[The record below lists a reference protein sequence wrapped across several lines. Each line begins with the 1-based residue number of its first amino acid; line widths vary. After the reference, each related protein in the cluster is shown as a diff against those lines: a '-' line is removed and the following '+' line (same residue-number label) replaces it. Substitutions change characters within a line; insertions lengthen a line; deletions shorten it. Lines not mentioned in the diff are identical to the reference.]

1 MLRTEARHPARLRPG
16 VAIALNVGCI
26 ASWNRAQQ
34 ALRDLGALWVRAL
47 SGRRFSGSH

>member
-1 MLRTEARHPARLRPG
+1 MGNVILI
-16 VAIALNVGCI
+16 VALVVLANAGCI

-34 ALRDLGALWVRAL
+34 ALRDLGAVWVRVL